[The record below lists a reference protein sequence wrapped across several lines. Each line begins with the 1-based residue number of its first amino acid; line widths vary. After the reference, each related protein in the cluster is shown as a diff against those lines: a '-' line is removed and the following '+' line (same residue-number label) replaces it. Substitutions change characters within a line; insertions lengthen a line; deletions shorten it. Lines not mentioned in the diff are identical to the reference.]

1 MILMNLIKILLQKC
15 LRLIIEDTK
24 HEANTRYETS
34 ILEDNTLCA
43 NITAS
48 AALTESWHISV
59 AKCPEAS
66 KKFSLYLLINLNKP
80 NIVIFLN
87 FFMLILSQF
96 NNVNLIK
103 IYE

>member
-24 HEANTRYETS
+24 HEANIRYETS
-34 ILEDNTLCA
+34 MLEGNTLCT

-48 AALTESWHISV
+48 AALTEPWHISV

-66 KKFSLYLLINLNKP
+66 KKFSLYLLINLIIP
-80 NIVIFLN
+80 NLT
-87 FFMLILSQF
+87 ILHRVF
-96 NNVNLIK
+96 VNCITF
-103 IYE
+103 